1 MATKNIN
8 NENNNVVANASHDNA
23 NVINNEEL
31 EQYVAQHMDLV
42 PRMWKNRFES
52 WTLEEKAARIQKWEQ
67 NKKNIEY
74 WQEKQK
80 IENKVKALFEQR
92 KPTTEDVLKVIDFC
106 KSFIEAS
113 KAQEIAKIDEEIQK
127 LTQMKSQ
134 LEKN

>member
-1 MATKNIN
+1 MATKNNNTEIN
-8 NENNNVVANASHDNA
+8 NTTVANT
-23 NVINNEEL
+23 EL
-31 EQYVAQHMDLV
+31 EQYVAEHMDLV
-42 PRMWKNRFES
+42 PRMWKNRFEG
-52 WTLEEKAARIQKWEQ
+52 WTLEEKVARIKQWEQ
-67 NKKNIEY
+67 NKKNAEY

-92 KPTTEDVLKVIDFC
+92 KPTTEEVLKVIDFC
-106 KSFIEAS
+106 KSYINDC